1 MNWPNAIT
9 VARVL
14 LVPVFVSLAYAG
26 TDTAAIASLVV
37 FGVAS
42 FSDFVDGYLARRWEI
57 TSPFGEWADP
67 LADKLLVG
75 AALFVLVD
83 LKVFPLWAAVIIA
96 AREVAVVYLRAQIV
110 RAGGR
115 LPASSAAKLK
125 TVLQIFMVG
134 WWLAPW
140 ERMNVM
146 HWGWLGAVLVAT
158 LWSGADY
165 MFGYRAAK
173 EARPEG

>member
-14 LVPVFVSLAYAG
+14 MVPVFVALAYTDSDRAFVASLA
-26 TDTAAIASLVV
+26 V

-42 FSDFVDGYLARRWEI
+42 LSDFVDGYLARRWGI

-75 AALFVLVD
+75 AALVVLVD
-83 LKVFPLWAAVIIA
+83 LRSFPLWVALVIAV
-96 AREVAVVYLRAQIV
+96 REIVVQILRAAIV
-110 RAGGR
+110 KRGGA
-115 LPASSAAKLK
+115 LPASAAGKLK
-125 TVLQIFMVG
+125 TILQIGMVG

-140 ERMNVM
+140 DKMNAM
-146 HWGWLGAVLVAT
+146 HWISLAAVLIVT
-158 LWSGADY
+158 LWSGAEY
-165 MFGYRAAK
+165 VLGSTRSEEVAA
-173 EARPEG
+173 